1 MHKCFIFHLNFHWL
15 NIFSIV
21 RFDFTVFEQSMSK
34 SIVKKA
40 LEIIDDDD
48 KEIQPKSKSKLTS
61 INKKK
66 RKNLSIRNDKTIL
79 HDKKQLA
86 RTCLTL
92 QKISKPVVTS
102 DQIEQLNN
110 YRFGGPSKRDLQQ
123 KKKKE
128 KEEEIFTEEDFKR
141 FEREYNPPIQKS

>member
-1 MHKCFIFHLNFHWL
+1 
-15 NIFSIV
+15 
-21 RFDFTVFEQSMSK
+21 MSK

-48 KEIQPKSKSKLTS
+48 NEEIKSKSKSKLNS
-61 INKKK
+61 IKKK
-66 RKNLSIRNDKTIL
+66 KKKNLLINTDKSIFQDR
-79 HDKKQLA
+79 KQLA
-86 RTCLTL
+86 KTCLTL
-92 QKISKPVVTS
+92 KKISKPVVSS

-110 YRFGGPSKRDLQQ
+110 YRFGGPSKRVLQQ

-128 KEEEIFTEEDFKR
+128 KEENIFTEEDFKR

>member
-1 MHKCFIFHLNFHWL
+1 
-15 NIFSIV
+15 
-21 RFDFTVFEQSMSK
+21 MSK

-48 KEIQPKSKSKLTS
+48 EEIKPKSKSKLTS
-61 INKKK
+61 IKKK
-66 RKNLSIRNDKTIL
+66 QKKHLPIKIDKSIQ
-79 HDKKQLA
+79 HDRKQLA
-86 RTCLTL
+86 RICSTL
-92 QKISKPVVTS
+92 KKISTPVVTS

-110 YRFGGPSKRDLQQ
+110 YRFGGPSKRNLQQ

-141 FEREYNPPIQKS
+141 FEREYNPPLQKS

>member
-1 MHKCFIFHLNFHWL
+1 MLVSIYIFFIGSF
-15 NIFSIV
+15 FSIV
-21 RFDFTVFEQSMSK
+21 RFDFSLFLNLKKMSK

-48 KEIQPKSKSKLTS
+48 DDNKQIKNKSKSKLIS
-61 INKKK
+61 IKKQKKK
-66 RKNLSIRNDKTIL
+66 NKPSPIISDR
-79 HDKKQLA
+79 KQLT

-92 QKISKPVVTS
+92 KKISKPVVTS

-141 FEREYNPPIQKS
+141 FEREYNPPLLKS

>member
-1 MHKCFIFHLNFHWL
+1 
-15 NIFSIV
+15 
-21 RFDFTVFEQSMSK
+21 MSK

-48 KEIQPKSKSKLTS
+48 DDNNKEIKSKSKLIS
-61 INKKK
+61 IKKK
-66 RKNLSIRNDKTIL
+66 KKKTSPTIIQ
-79 HDKKQLA
+79 DRKQLA

-92 QKISKPVVTS
+92 KKISKPVVSS

-110 YRFGGPSKRDLQQ
+110 YRFGGPSKRDLQH

-141 FEREYNPPIQKS
+141 FEREYNPPLQKS